1 MDRRKNF
8 RNRWSLWA
16 SSLALIRSFFQ
27 SLMSG
32 GVQSPHFLQWML
44 VHQQLMASTV
54 AANIQRLRASQHF
67 HHEAAAVPGNG
78 VGRDD
83 DDDDGD
89 DDVVEGDEDGDED
102 GSFVDRDE
110 DRKCDSPISESEPEA
125 ASQD

>member
-1 MDRRKNF
+1 
-8 RNRWSLWA
+8 
-16 SSLALIRSFFQ
+16 
-27 SLMSG
+27 
-32 GVQSPHFLQWML
+32 
-44 VHQQLMASTV
+44 MASTV

-67 HHEAAAVPGNG
+67 HHEAPAVPGNG
-78 VGRDD
+78 VGRD

-125 ASQD
+125 ASQDWPSKSILKSQNERSKNCLKMKALLKEVSKISVQVA